1 MRLRTRSAVGTVA
14 FAATVVLLLVF
25 ASGGFLLYTTK
36 PTVTATQTTT
46 EIMTETSSRTVT
58 SVGAGA
64 TSTEV
69 MTHTTTMTEVM
80 NKTSTELM
88 AEPAI
93 PFAPAKGQMIHDA
106 YAIIAPLVNG
116 TYALTIHAQGLEAMS
131 MGAYL
136 VEGTQHGT
144 NVTVPIGGQNVT
156 LSEFEADSHGNG
168 QFFITLNQNPAHVY
182 DTISLVFLPGM
193 EMTNA
198 TIAATAHVG
207 M

>member
-1 MRLRTRSAVGTVA
+1 MRPRSRSGVGTVA

-46 EIMTETSSRTVT
+46 EIMTETSSTTVT
-58 SVGAGA
+58 RIGAGT

-69 MTHTTTMTEVM
+69 ATHTTTMTEVM
-80 NKTSTELM
+80 NETSTEVM

-93 PFAPAKGQMIHDA
+93 AFKPVTGQMIHDG
-106 YAIIAPLVNG
+106 YLIVAPLGNG
-116 TYALTIHAQGLEAMS
+116 TYALTIHAEALEEMS

-144 NVTVPIGGQNVT
+144 NVTVPIGGQNIT
-156 LSEFEADSHGNG
+156 LSEFEADSHGTG
-168 QFFITLNQNPAHVY
+168 QFFIVLNQNPAMVY

-198 TIAATAHVG
+198 TLVATAHVG